1 MAEALFAD
9 FEAATLED
17 WREAARASLRGRLLE
32 SLVSRSYEGIDI
44 HPLIG
49 ADVLDGIP
57 HLDSLPG
64 QFPFLRGTTGAGY
77 RARPWLIAQ
86 DIDIAEP
93 DKFNA
98 ALRDALANGQT
109 AITLNGNLQLNESG
123 DLQRALAEIDLRPYP
138 LFVRS
143 DWRAPEIYQLIR
155 AAFNEDVIR
164 QLSGCAGYDPLADLA
179 RSGWMGADAFER
191 MHRHAQATADFS
203 PQLGSVSI
211 GSYVYHGAGANAVQE
226 LAIVLATAAEYL
238 RTLGERGLDLDLVA
252 SNLQVVLGIGE
263 NFFVEVAK
271 FRAVKL
277 LWAQMLRAFGV
288 GAEGQRIRLHARSG
302 RRNKTRRDP
311 HVNLLRL
318 TTEALSAAIGG
329 VEGMTIAPFDEPLG
343 KSDEFSR
350 RLSRNLQLILQAE
363 MELTQLIDPAGGAWA
378 VEMLTDELA
387 RRAWEH
393 FQAIEAAG
401 GMVAALQAGTIQ
413 AEIEAVAEHRR
424 RDVASGEAILVGCN
438 KYVDADEV
446 LPELQPPAQVE
457 VARQAAAGDIRVKP
471 LKPLRLAEPF
481 EAPPESG
488 IGA

>member
-1 MAEALFAD
+1 MESPQD
-9 FEAATLED
+9 
-17 WREAARASLRGRLLE
+17 LR
-32 SLVSRSYEGIDI
+32 I
-44 HPLIG
+44 
-49 ADVLDGIP
+49 
-57 HLDSLPG
+57 
-64 QFPFLRGTTGAGY
+64 
-77 RARPWLIAQ
+77 
-86 DIDIAEP
+86 
-93 DKFNA
+93 
-98 ALRDALANGQT
+98 ALAG
-109 AITLNGNLQLNESG
+109 
-123 DLQRALAEIDLRPYP
+123 IDLRPYP

-155 AAFNEDVIR
+155 AAFNENVIR
-164 QLSGCAGYDPLADLA
+164 QLRGCAGYDPLADLA
-179 RSGWMGADAFER
+179 RSGRMGADAFER
-191 MHRHAQATADFS
+191 MHRHVQATADFS

-211 GSYVYHGAGANAVQE
+211 GSGVYHDAGANAVQE

-252 SNLQVVLGIGE
+252 SKLQVVLGIGE
-263 NFFVEVAK
+263 NFFMEVAK

-288 GAEGQRIRLHARSG
+288 DEDGRRIRLHARSG
-302 RRNKTRRDP
+302 RRKSTRRDP

-350 RLSRNLQLILQAE
+350 RLARNLHLMLQEELQLTE
-363 MELTQLIDPAGGAWA
+363 VIDPAGGAWA

-387 RRAWEH
+387 RRAWEQ

-413 AEIEAVAEHRR
+413 AEIEAVAEQRR
-424 RDVASGEAILVGCN
+424 RDVEKGEAILVGCN

-446 LPELQPPAQVE
+446 LPEFQPQTQVE
-457 VARQAAAGDIRVKP
+457 ESREAAERDAKVKP
-471 LKPLRLAEPF
+471 LKLLRLAEPF
-481 EAPPESG
+481 EAPPEAG
-488 IGA
+488 NGA